1 MGDSG
6 LLKPLDI
13 KEKFKAKYL
22 PMSWDA
28 VTHKQHIWGYPVA
41 LEAASLIYNKKLVTG
56 KVPTQLS
63 ELPAFGKELKA
74 QNPNAIVIMWD
85 YRTPYFSWPFLASAG
100 GYPFK
105 KTAEGYDV
113 NDIGVANA
121 GALEGL
127 KAIVEL
133 INTGILP
140 KGSTLSVIGE
150 KMASGQLALMV
161 SGPWDW
167 PNLRKAGVDF
177 DLAPIPGVGGNPGR
191 PFVGVSTALINR
203 SSPNLDLAEH
213 FLEEHVLT
221 SDGLK
226 AMDVDTPIGVPAL
239 KTLCDEM
246 AAKNHLIKVTYENA
260 ENGVVMP
267 NIPQMGK
274 FWSSMKAAFEIATN
288 GAATPEV
295 ALQDA
300 LKNME
305 R

>member
-1 MGDSG
+1 M
-6 LLKPLDI
+6 LKPLDI
-13 KEKFKAKYL
+13 KEEFKAKYL

-28 VTHKQHIWGYPVA
+28 VTHKQQVWGYPVA

-63 ELPAFGKELKA
+63 QLPAFGKELKA
-74 QNPNAIVIMWD
+74 QDPQAIVIMWD
-85 YRTPYFSWPFLASAG
+85 YKTPYFSWPFLASAG

-105 KTAEGYDV
+105 KTAEGYDI

-121 GALEGL
+121 GAIEGL
-127 KAIVEL
+127 RAIVEL
-133 INTGILP
+133 IDAGILP
-140 KGSTLSVIGE
+140 KGSTQSVMGE

-177 DLAPIPGVGGNPGR
+177 DLAPIPGVGGNPGAPVCR
-191 PFVGVSTALINR
+191 RLYRTDQSFKPE
-203 SSPNLDLAEH
+203 PDLAQH

-226 AMDVDTPIGVPAL
+226 AMDAEAPLGVPAL
-239 KTLCDEM
+239 KALCDEM
-246 AAKNHLIKVTYENA
+246 AAKNHLIKITYENS

-274 FWSSMKAAFEIATN
+274 FWTSMGAAFGVATN
-288 GAATPEV
+288 GGATPEV
-295 ALQDA
+295 ALKDA